1 MRINASTQQR
11 PAPTYPSG
19 RRRSRRVRG
28 RGDGRAGHPGIW
40 TRGGNSTNLRMNA
53 GSMTTG
59 QTSTETPAVP
69 AAGAVGSVATS
80 LASPTVKATP
90 EWGQPAEP

>member
-11 PAPTYPSG
+11 PAPPIRLGAAVVGGCAVAAMAALAIQGYGP
-19 RRRSRRVRG
+19 
-28 RGDGRAGHPGIW
+28 
-40 TRGGNSTNLRMNA
+40 GGNSTNLRMNA